1 MTKRVSENPIIT
13 PEMVKPTMPN
23 LEVIGAFN
31 PGAAVYRDEVVL
43 LLRVAERPVLPDPDE
58 VGVPVLDM
66 ESGSGQLKIIR
77 FPRHSPR
84 TNLSDPRAVA
94 YNGQTYLSSISH
106 LRLARSYDGVHFEVE
121 PVPALFPETIYE
133 EYGIEDCRIT
143 PIEGTYYISYT
154 AVSRYGICVGLA
166 STTDFRHYKRHGLI
180 LHHENKNVTLF
191 PRKIDGQYVLLHRTA
206 SAFNGPNMWI
216 SYSPDLLHWG
226 DHRVL
231 MSPRPDRWDARRLGA
246 GAPPIETPEGWL
258 MVYHGVNPKDGYC
271 AGVALLD
278 LDDPSHVRHRSEEAL
293 LTPEEN
299 YEVSGFFERVVFP
312 TGLVP
317 INNGSMMLYYGVA
330 DRSVAVAKTSVED
343 LIACARNTMLEYA

>member
-1 MTKRVSENPIIT
+1 LTKRILENPIIT
-13 PEMVKPTMPN
+13 PEMVEPTAPN
-23 LEVIGAFN
+23 MEVIGAFN
-31 PGAAVYRDEVVL
+31 PGAAVYQDHVVL
-43 LLRVAERPVLPDPDE
+43 LLRVAERPVPDNHDE
-58 VGVPVLDM
+58 VGVPMLDL
-66 ESGSGQLKIIR
+66 ESGSGQLKVIN

-84 TNLSDPRAVA
+84 TNLSDPRAVT

-106 LRLARSYDGVHFEVE
+106 LRLARSHDGTHFKVE
-121 PVPALFPETIYE
+121 KTPALFPTTIYE

-143 PIEGTYYISYT
+143 PIDGTYYISYT

-166 STTDFRHYKRHGLI
+166 STTDFQSYKRHGLI
-180 LHHENKNVTLF
+180 LHHENKNVTIF
-191 PRKIDGQYVLLHRTA
+191 PRRIEGLYMMAHRTA

-226 DHRVL
+226 DHRML
-231 MSPRPDRWDARRLGA
+231 MSPRPDRWDARRIGA
-246 GAPPIETPEGWL
+246 GAPPIETTEGWL

-278 LDDPSHVRHRSEEAL
+278 LEDPTRVRHRSEEAL
-293 LTPEEN
+293 LAPEED

-312 TGLVP
+312 TGLVL
-317 INNGSMMLYYGVA
+317 IQNGSMMLYYGVA
-330 DRSVAVAKTSVED
+330 DRSVAAAQTSVED